1 MKLALSWFEL
11 FVPQVVTVSYLQTFS
26 VILFAF
32 PADQKWPTVESTHRI
47 RVQGDGDVSIKG
59 ITFSSDGSHFIVNC
73 RLTISLTSIIA
84 DLTLC

>member
-11 FVPQVVTVSYLQTFS
+11 FVPQIVSYLQTFS

-73 RLTISLTSIIA
+73 RLTISLTSSIIA